1 MIRAVKDYVS
11 GMIEF
16 INVFLLLSHAAFDL
30 FLQVMQQ
37 QTLDELGIW
46 TAILFPITSEMSTQK
61 TIKISLSFSKLVSV
75 MSRMVLGVFCSF

>member
-1 MIRAVKDYVS
+1 VIRAVKDYVS

-37 QTLDELGIW
+37 QTLDELGI
-46 TAILFPITSEMSTQK
+46 
-61 TIKISLSFSKLVSV
+61 
-75 MSRMVLGVFCSF
+75 